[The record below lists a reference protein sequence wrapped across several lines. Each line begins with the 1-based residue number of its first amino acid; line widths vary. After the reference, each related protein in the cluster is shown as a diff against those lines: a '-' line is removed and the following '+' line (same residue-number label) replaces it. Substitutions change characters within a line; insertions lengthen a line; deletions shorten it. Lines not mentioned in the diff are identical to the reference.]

1 MSKGSVLIVEDN
13 MDTYEL
19 VNFILQKDGFD
30 TFLAVNGRDGVDAAI
45 KQKPDLIIMDLS
57 MPEMDG
63 WAATSLI
70 KKNPTVKSTPVI
82 VLTAHALPGEGWSA
96 RIMGGQPRGPTEAF
110 LALVRQQVR
119 ARARGED
126 EGFGIETE
134 MTLQALGKGFA
145 VVETPIAYGTRPEG
159 SFSKLNTY
167 SDGAVVL
174 TAIVMLFKDYRPL
187 VFFGGLSLV
196 LAVLAAA
203 AGAAPVLDYLQH
215 QWVYHVPLAILAAAI
230 GILSAVSMSVG
241 LILDTI
247 ARYHRENFAMFKRVL
262 SERTTRDR

>member
-82 VLTAHALPGEGWSA
+82 VLTAHALPGDRQRAMDAGCDQYITKPMDLGE
-96 RIMGGQPRGPTEAF
+96 
-110 LALVRQQVR
+110 LVEVIHYWIKK
-119 ARARGED
+119 A
-126 EGFGIETE
+126 
-134 MTLQALGKGFA
+134 KSSH
-145 VVETPIAYGTRPEG
+145 P
-159 SFSKLNTY
+159 
-167 SDGAVVL
+167 
-174 TAIVMLFKDYRPL
+174 
-187 VFFGGLSLV
+187 
-196 LAVLAAA
+196 
-203 AGAAPVLDYLQH
+203 
-215 QWVYHVPLAILAAAI
+215 
-230 GILSAVSMSVG
+230 
-241 LILDTI
+241 
-247 ARYHRENFAMFKRVL
+247 
-262 SERTTRDR
+262 